1 MRSTK
6 LKRKLLAGIL
16 CAAMVFQSIPM
27 EAVATEAEETVQ
39 YYDNGE
45 QYTTEEETQAEMA
58 VLASSEV
65 SEQGTG
71 TLEAAGGPSDAEST
85 NTSENATVTDS
96 VAASEGDADTDT
108 VQTSPETVEES
119 EMSRTPVQ
127 PEETETAAGT
137 VETSEESSATETVE
151 APEEPSVTE
160 TAETPEESS
169 DAESAEISEEA
180 EETEWTQTDEEVME
194 FEATTDS
201 SIESPSDPASD
212 PPEVM
217 NRPDYNKL
225 LSVVTEKKYYFYDT
239 VEEIFL
245 KMEGCE
251 IPAEDSTDID
261 IEMYIDEGEVVA
273 GASDPNKQ
281 VGYDVLD
288 NGYYRIPLGGKN
300 LSEGIHKLNV
310 KFKDVNRNSS
320 KFGKYLVDRD
330 IEFEIEKVDNVF
342 TEAERYFLSSSD
354 DTIEVAFFNVKNDI
368 KSVKITAS
376 NGDIVARSEDSSEP
390 VAQNEDPRYTGI
402 GDGYEYSENILN
414 KTTWVLTTEK
424 NALEVGNYD
433 IRLTNND
440 GTERMIPNVVE
451 VSSRAVVTKCVLGTD
466 YDNTSDLLYLYI
478 QGSGFSPA
486 QVRFDFEDVET
497 KSPLSTTRV
506 DYKTVQSGY
515 IVKFRK
521 ERGWSTVGK
530 EIEIKL
536 VKTPGSGSISFTQ
549 TEFKAKLESGIYY
562 AEYNGAVGA
571 VEVGVTTDLN
581 GNSVSFKIVDT
592 NYKEVS
598 SVTSKAL
605 TESLAYLMPEK
616 ELTRGERYCVELTAN
631 GQKYYK
637 EFLMSQGAPS
647 TDHWEAAQVISQN
660 TDWHDFYYCTTESGI
675 KSDDIKATIT
685 GYSGEVAVYASEWL
699 REDGG
704 KGTRIQVWIPTQK
717 LSVGS
722 HTVQLTKNG
731 SGYTSHKFTV
741 IAAEHDQFVLDT
753 YSLSWIDDNTIQAYI
768 KTPNCTET
776 DDFEI
781 KLTGI
786 NDNNPVETSAVVT
799 ERYKD
804 SLFMNITGLSRTSAF
819 KDYYVLITH
828 KEYGLPVKMTNLG
841 EEYYKDKENGERISI
856 TSNKGLPVI
865 SNNRVIGL
873 NIQNLALP
881 ATLTIYAT
889 DSTEVITK
897 LTIPSTVEGNYY
909 YFTKAF
915 YDSLANKDRLY
926 DMTLSDDG
934 DNWGRSYA
942 RVNIGYKSEEIV
954 NDFDVKI
961 SSEVLFVD
969 GTESGKSAVITVS
982 GNKQKPVFEVSDDK
996 VVALEDYVEVDETTG
1011 VETVDPNKKL
1021 VVAKETGTA
1030 NITVIA
1036 DGVTKSLF
1044 VTVTRYASGISLNTA
1059 DRGMKVGD
1067 SFEAEAFILPM
1078 SAEDS
1083 SQIVNFTSSDPK
1095 VLIVRK
1101 LTNTTARV
1109 TALRAGTAVL
1119 RADLQGTTYAVAV
1132 TITITDI
1139 LPLYD
1144 KKEIK
1149 IKEVGIVSYIDNV
1162 DRSLSDCK
1170 LPEGWEWND
1179 GDQSLSVSDELQYC
1193 WATYTEEG
1201 YQPFK
1206 ARLPVAV
1213 AHITGVEV
1221 TGKKLINRGQKEDY
1235 KITYLYSG
1243 ADINTPKFQSRLTQN
1258 CVKTSESNLASVEK
1272 LEWGKM
1278 TIVAAENTKGGIVDF
1293 TLTLAIDG
1301 GTSSNIDL
1309 FSQDFKIEVPV
1320 TDCVNN
1326 VKVKPIRAGGQNFEY
1341 KESDDFMGIDQRD
1354 VRDAKNKYSVELEA
1368 IPTINGKP
1376 AKNIKFN
1383 WQTSDKNIA
1392 TVGVNEEGT
1401 VILTVKKEGTVD
1413 ITATAD
1419 DQGQCMGTLTVN
1431 IMDYAPVL
1439 ESASVTV
1446 NKYRISGTDFVLQ
1459 EQNGN
1464 NITKV
1469 NVIEGETNSL
1479 NFIVEKPVEGIATL
1493 RLKDNAPLLAATK
1506 KTVTNCKLEVVTP
1519 RGKYPYSLKVT
1530 TEVTKPTVTL
1540 KVQNKAN
1547 LFYKDAAAVYT
1558 ISSKYEINTI
1568 KITRAE
1574 KVGFEGTYDRSSS
1587 TIRFETDGLDSS
1599 TISQFSSK
1607 SPSLN
1612 VQLEI
1617 WFADYRE
1624 PQNMQFKIATE
1635 NKKPSLSMTGMV
1647 ICPGV
1652 TTGDVNVINT
1662 KTKEQ
1667 LLLDSAMKFEIIK
1680 PSNSGIGATLNSR
1693 TGNITLGYLGT
1704 KSVSY
1709 TAKLDSPEWT
1719 QPVNAKGKITYITSP
1734 EKLSLILGQKQV
1746 TLNMATNT
1754 ANGLIEI
1761 PVSVNNSDIQIEKLH
1776 FSGTATKLK
1785 EDYGYLY
1792 YKDVTSAQGITI
1804 ELGLYEGKRGAV
1816 KPGNYKLEISA
1827 VVRVAGQ
1834 KYTIKKSVLTIKLT
1848 EVGSAK
1854 VKLASPKGKINLI
1867 DRENTS
1873 VVYTP
1878 KISGCEYQIKDIT
1891 NVEVIGEYKDYFEA
1905 KIDDNKVKISAG
1917 NKNRMSSKNTYLVKL
1932 RFSMKYQNGKE
1943 FTIDSEVKI
1952 KPVNK
1957 LPKIVFTPAK
1967 CNLYRSNN
1975 NKYTTSL
1982 QLKNSEIDMEKIT
1995 GIRIDSGSKTNTD
2008 SFLLVNNVT
2017 KNGTVSFNLAGDR
2030 LRIKKGQYKVKCLVT
2045 FRDADPE
2052 SKPAAVTMTITV
2064 K

>member
-16 CAAMVFQSIPM
+16 CAAMIFQTIPM

-45 QYTTEEETQAEMA
+45 QYTTEEETQAEMV

-65 SEQGTG
+65 PEQGTG
-71 TLEAAGGPSDAEST
+71 TVEAAGKPSDAEST
-85 NTSENATVTDS
+85 NTSEKATDTNT

-108 VQTSPETVEES
+108 VQSSPETVEES

-127 PEETETAAGT
+127 SEETETAAGT

-194 FEATTDS
+194 FEATDAS
-201 SIESPSDPASD
+201 STESPSDPASD

-239 VEEIFL
+239 VQEIFL

-251 IPAEDSTDID
+251 IPAKDSKDIS
-261 IEMYIDEGEVVA
+261 IEMYIDEGEVA
-273 GASDPNKQ
+273 DGASDPDKQ
-281 VGYDVLD
+281 VDYTVLD
-288 NGYYRIPLGGKN
+288 NGYYRISLEDKK
-300 LSEGIHKLNV
+300 LSEGIHKLSV
-310 KFKDVNRNSS
+310 KFKDVNPNSS
-320 KFGKYLVDRD
+320 KVDTYLVVRH

-376 NGDIVARSEDSSEP
+376 NGDIVARSEDSSGP

-433 IRLTNND
+433 IRLTNDD
-440 GTERMIPNVVE
+440 GTERMIPNAVE

-486 QVRFDFEDVET
+486 QVRFDFKDIAT
-497 KSPLSTTRV
+497 NSTLSTTRV

-515 IVKFRK
+515 IVKFKK
-521 ERGWSTVGK
+521 EKGWSTVGK
-530 EIEIKL
+530 DIEIKL

-581 GNSVSFKIVDT
+581 GNSVSFRIVDT
-592 NYKEVS
+592 ENHNKVS
-598 SVTSKAL
+598 DVKSKAL
-605 TESLAYLMPEK
+605 TESLAYLTPEN

-647 TDHWEAAQVISQN
+647 TNKWEAAQVISQN

-675 KSDDIKATIT
+675 KSDDVKATIT

-722 HTVQLTKNG
+722 HTVRLTKNG
-731 SGYTSHKFTV
+731 GAYASYTFNV
-741 IAAEHDQFVLDT
+741 IAAEYDQFVLDT

-786 NDNNPVETSAVVT
+786 NDNNPLETSAVVT

-828 KEYGLPVKMTNLG
+828 KEYGLPVKMANLSEKYYDDEKKG
-841 EEYYKDKENGERISI
+841 EKISI

-982 GNKQKPVFEVSDDK
+982 GNKQKPVFEVSDDE
-996 VVALEDYVEVDETTG
+996 VVALEDYVEVDEATG
-1011 VETVDPNKKL
+1011 VETIDPNKKL

-1083 SQIVNFTSSDPK
+1083 SQIVNFTSSDPS

-1119 RADLQGTTYAVAV
+1119 RAVLQGTTYAVTV
-1132 TITITDI
+1132 TITITDT
-1139 LPLYD
+1139 LSLYD

-1162 DRSLSDCK
+1162 DRSLSDCE
-1170 LPEGWEWND
+1170 LPKGWEWND
-1179 GDQSLSVSDELQYC
+1179 GDQSLSVSDELQYRK
-1193 WATYTEEG
+1193 ATYTEEG
-1201 YQPFK
+1201 YELFD

-1235 KITYLYSG
+1235 KITYLYTG
-1243 ADINTPKFQSRLTQN
+1243 ADINTPKFRSRLTQN

-1272 LEWGKM
+1272 FEWGKM
-1278 TIVAAENTKGGIVDF
+1278 TIAAAENTKGGIVDF

-1392 TVGVNEEGT
+1392 TVGVNEEGA

-1439 ESASVTV
+1439 ESSSVTV

-1469 NVIEGETNSL
+1469 NVIEGEANSL
-1479 NFIVEKPVEGIATL
+1479 NFTVEKPVEGIATL

-1547 LFYKDAAAVYT
+1547 LFYKDAAAVYAV
-1558 ISSKYEINTI
+1558 SSEYEIDTM
-1568 KITRAE
+1568 KITGAE
-1574 KVGFEGTYDRSSS
+1574 GVGFEGRYDRSSN
-1587 TIRFETDGLDSS
+1587 TIRFEAKGLDNS
-1599 TISQFSSK
+1599 TISQFSLK

-1624 PQNMQFKIATE
+1624 PQNVQLKIATE

-1652 TTGDVNVINT
+1652 TTGDVHVINT

-1667 LLLDSAMKFEIIK
+1667 LPLDSAMKFEIIK
-1680 PSNSGIGATLNSR
+1680 PLNSGIGATLNSR
-1693 TGNITLGYLGT
+1693 NDNITLGYLGT

-1709 TAKLDSPEWT
+1709 TAQLDSPEWT
-1719 QPVNAKGKITYITSP
+1719 QPVSAKGKITYITSP
-1734 EKLSLILGQKQV
+1734 EKLSLILGQKQA
-1746 TLNMATNT
+1746 TLNMATNIA
-1754 ANGLIEI
+1754 ANGEIEI
-1761 PVSVNNSDIQIEKLH
+1761 PVSVNSSDIRIDELQ

-1785 EDYGYLY
+1785 EDYGYLHY
-1792 YKDVTSAQGITI
+1792 DEVISAQGIKAV
-1804 ELGLYEGKRGAV
+1804 ELGLNEGKRGAV
-1816 KPGNYKLEISA
+1816 KPGTYKLEIRA
-1827 VVRVAGQ
+1827 VVRVADQ
-1834 KYTIKKSVLTIKLT
+1834 SYTIKKSVLTVKLT

-1854 VKLASPKGKINLI
+1854 VKLVSPKGKINLI
-1867 DRENTS
+1867 DRKNTS

-1878 KISGCEYQIKDIT
+1878 KVSGVDST
-1891 NVEVIGEYKDYFEA
+1891 VESVRVVGENAQYFTA
-1905 KIDDNKVKISAG
+1905 TLNADNKVEVKAIERKSMSVKDTYPVNLQFLLK
-1917 NKNRMSSKNTYLVKL
+1917 NKL
-1932 RFSMKYQNGKE
+1932 
-1943 FTIDSEVKI
+1943 TIDSVVKI

-1957 LPKIVFTPAK
+1957 LPKITFAPAK
-1967 CNLYRSNN
+1967 CNLYRSNS

-1982 QLKNSEIDMEKIT
+1982 QLKNSEIGMEQIE
-1995 GIRIDSGSKTNTD
+1995 IRIDSGSKTNAD
-2008 SFLLVNNVT
+2008 SFLLVDNV
-2017 KNGTVSFNLAGDR
+2017 KENGTVSFNLAGDR

>member
-16 CAAMVFQSIPM
+16 CAAMVFQTIPM

-85 NTSENATVTDS
+85 NTSEKATDKNT

-108 VQTSPETVEES
+108 VQSSPETVEES

-127 PEETETAAGT
+127 SEETETAAGT
-137 VETSEESSATETVE
+137 VETSEESSAAETVE
-151 APEEPSVTE
+151 APEESSVTE

-169 DAESAEISEEA
+169 DAESAEITEEA
-180 EETEWTQTDEEVME
+180 EETEWTQTDEELME
-194 FEATTDS
+194 FEASDA
-201 SIESPSDPASD
+201 SPTETETVPASD

-251 IPAEDSTDID
+251 IPAEDSKDIK
-261 IEMYIDEGEVVA
+261 IEMYIDEGEVAA

-281 VGYDVLD
+281 VSYDVLD
-288 NGYYRIPLGGKN
+288 NGYYRIPLGGKK
-300 LSEGIHKLNV
+300 LSEGIHKLRV
-310 KFKDVNRNSS
+310 KFKDVNPNSS
-320 KFGKYLVDRD
+320 KVNTYLVVRD

-354 DTIEVAFFNVKNDI
+354 DTIEVAFFNVKDDI
-368 KSVKITAS
+368 ESVKITAS
-376 NGDIVARSEDSSEP
+376 NGDIVARSGDKRSEP
-390 VAQNEDPRYTGI
+390 VLQKEDPRYTGI
-402 GDGYEYSENILN
+402 GDGYEYSEDILK

-581 GNSVSFKIVDT
+581 GNSVSFRIVDT
-592 NYKEVS
+592 ENHNKVS
-598 SVTSKAL
+598 DVTSRAL
-605 TESLAYLMPEK
+605 TESLAYLTPEN

-631 GQKYYK
+631 GKQYYK

-647 TDHWEAAQVISQN
+647 TNKWEAAQVISQN
-660 TDWHDFYYCTTESGI
+660 TDWHDFYYCTTDSGI

-722 HTVQLTKNG
+722 HTVRLTKNG
-731 SGYTSHKFTV
+731 GAYASYTFNV
-741 IAAEHDQFVLDT
+741 IAAEYDQFVLDT

-982 GNKQKPVFEVSDDK
+982 GNKQKPVFEVSDDE
-996 VVALEDYVEVDETTG
+996 VVALEDYVEVDEATG

-1083 SQIVNFTSSDPK
+1083 SQIVNFTSSDPS

-1119 RADLQGTTYAVAV
+1119 RAVLQGTTYAVAV
-1132 TITITDI
+1132 TITVTDT

-1221 TGKKLINRGQKEDY
+1221 KGKKLINRGQKEDY

-1368 IPTINGKP
+1368 IATINGKP

-1439 ESASVTV
+1439 ESSSVTV

-1464 NITKV
+1464 NITNV
-1469 NVIEGETNSL
+1469 NVVEGEANSL
-1479 NFIVEKPVEGIATL
+1479 NFTVDKPVEGIATL
-1493 RLKDNAPLLAATK
+1493 RLKENAPLLAATK

-1540 KVQNKAN
+1540 KVKNKAN
-1547 LFYKDAAAVYT
+1547 LFYKNAAAVYEV
-1558 ISSKYEINTI
+1558 SSKYEIDTM
-1568 KITRAE
+1568 KITGAE
-1574 KVGFEGTYDRSSS
+1574 GVGFEGRYDRSSN
-1587 TIRFETDGLDSS
+1587 TIRFEAKGLDNS

-1617 WFADYRE
+1617 RFADYRE
-1624 PQNMQFKIATE
+1624 PQNVQLKIATE

-1652 TTGDVNVINT
+1652 TTGDVHVINT

-1667 LLLDSAMKFEIIK
+1667 LPLDSAMKFEIIK
-1680 PSNSGIGATLNSR
+1680 PLNSGIGATLNSR
-1693 TGNITLGYLGT
+1693 NDNITLGYLGT

-1709 TAKLDSPEWT
+1709 TAQLDSPEWT
-1719 QPVNAKGKITYITSP
+1719 QPVSAKGKITYITSP
-1734 EKLSLILGQKQV
+1734 EKLSLILGQKQA
-1746 TLNMATNT
+1746 TLNMATNIA
-1754 ANGLIEI
+1754 ANGEIEI
-1761 PVSVNNSDIQIEKLH
+1761 PVSVNSSDIRIDELQ

-1785 EDYGYLY
+1785 EDYGYLHY
-1792 YKDVTSAQGITI
+1792 DDVPSAQGIKAI
-1804 ELGLYEGKRGAV
+1804 ELGLNEGKRGAV
-1816 KPGNYKLEISA
+1816 KPGTYKLEIRA
-1827 VVRVAGQ
+1827 VVRVADQ
-1834 KYTIKKSVLTIKLT
+1834 KYTIKKSVLTVKLT

-1878 KISGCEYQIKDIT
+1878 KVSG
-1891 NVEVIGEYKDYFEA
+1891 VESTVESVRVVGENAQYFTA
-1905 KIDDNKVKISAG
+1905 TLNADNKVEVKAIEGKSMSVKDTYPVNLQFQLK
-1917 NKNRMSSKNTYLVKL
+1917 NKL
-1932 RFSMKYQNGKE
+1932 
-1943 FTIDSEVKI
+1943 TIDSVVKI

-1957 LPKIVFTPAK
+1957 LPKLVFTPAK
-1967 CNLYRSNN
+1967 CNLYRSNS

>member
-16 CAAMVFQSIPM
+16 CAAMVFQSVPI
-27 EAVATEAEETVQ
+27 EAVATEAQETVQ
-39 YYDNGE
+39 YEDSGE
-45 QYTTEEETQAEMA
+45 QHTTEEETQAGTT
-58 VLASSEV
+58 VLAASED
-65 SEQGTG
+65 SEQGT
-71 TLEAAGGPSDAEST
+71 DADI
-85 NTSENATVTDS
+85 VS
-96 VAASEGDADTDT
+96 VAEDLAGTDT
-108 VQTSPETVEES
+108 VQTPSETFGG
-119 EMSRTPVQ
+119 TQ
-127 PEETETAAGT
+127 TEETATAEAPSAAQT
-137 VETSEESSATETVE
+137 VET
-151 APEEPSVTE
+151 PEEPSVE
-160 TAETPEESS
+160 ESAETPEEPSVE
-169 DAESAEISEEA
+169 ESAETPEEPSVEESA
-180 EETEWTQTDEEVME
+180 ETSGESEETEWTETDEELME
-194 FEATTDS
+194 LETPDT
-201 SIESPSDPASD
+201 DPAESASSTPSD

-225 LSVVTEKKYYFYDT
+225 LSVVTEKKYYFYES

-251 IPAEDSTDID
+251 IPAEDSTDVD
-261 IEMYIDEGEVVA
+261 IELYIDEEPVDPDK
-273 GASDPNKQ
+273 SDLTAK
-281 VGYDVLD
+281 VGYDLLE
-288 NGYYRIPLGGKN
+288 NGYYRIDLRSKN
-300 LSEGIHKLNV
+300 LSEGLHRLSV
-310 KFKDVNRNSS
+310 KFKDVNPNSS
-320 KFGKYLVDRD
+320 KKNQYLVIRD

-342 TEAERYFLSSSD
+342 TEAERYFLASSD
-354 DTIEVAFFNVKNDI
+354 DSIEVAFFNVKDDI

-376 NGDIVARSEDSSEP
+376 NGDIVALSGEERSKAVP
-390 VAQNEDPRYTGI
+390 QKKDPRYTGI
-402 GDGYEYSENILN
+402 GDGYEYSDNILN

-581 GNSVSFKIVDT
+581 GNSVSFRIVDT
-592 NYKEVS
+592 ENHNKVS
-598 SVTSKAL
+598 DVTSRAL
-605 TESLAYLMPEK
+605 TESLAYLTPEN

-631 GQKYYK
+631 GKQYYK

-647 TDHWEAAQVISQN
+647 TNKWEAAQVISQN

-722 HTVQLTKNG
+722 HTVRLTKNG
-731 SGYTSHKFTV
+731 GAYASYTFNV
-741 IAAEHDQFVLDT
+741 IAAEYDQFVLDT

-828 KEYGLPVKMTNLG
+828 KEYGLPVKMANLS

-982 GNKQKPVFEVSDDK
+982 GNKQKPVFEVSDDE
-996 VVALEDYVEVDETTG
+996 VVALEDYVEVDEETG
-1011 VETVDPNKKL
+1011 VETIDPNKKR

-1083 SQIVNFTSSDPK
+1083 SQVVNFTSSDPN

-1109 TALRAGTAVL
+1109 TALKAGTAVL
-1119 RADLQGTTYAVAV
+1119 RAVLQGTTYAVAV
-1132 TITITDI
+1132 TITITDT

-1162 DRSLSDCK
+1162 DRALSYCE
-1170 LPEGWEWND
+1170 LPKGWEWND
-1179 GDQSLSVSDELQYC
+1179 GDQSLSVNDELQYC

-1235 KITYLYSG
+1235 KITYLYTG
-1243 ADINTPKFQSRLTQN
+1243 ADINTPKFRSRLTQN

-1278 TIVAAENTKGGIVDF
+1278 TIAAAENTKGGIVDF

-1309 FSQDFKIEVPV
+1309 FSQDFKIEVPL

-1368 IPTINGKP
+1368 IATINGKP

-1383 WQTSDKNIA
+1383 WQTSDKNTA
-1392 TVGVNEEGT
+1392 TVGVNEEGA

-1464 NITKV
+1464 NITNV
-1469 NVIEGETNSL
+1469 NVIEGEVNSL
-1479 NFIVEKPVEGIATL
+1479 NFTVDKPVEGIATL
-1493 RLKDNAPLLAATK
+1493 RLKENAPLLAATK

-1540 KVQNKAN
+1540 KVKNKAN
-1547 LFYKDAAAVYT
+1547 LFYKNAAAVYEV
-1558 ISSKYEINTI
+1558 SSKYEIDTM
-1568 KITRAE
+1568 KITGAE
-1574 KVGFEGTYDRSSS
+1574 GVGFEGRYDRSSN
-1587 TIRFETDGLDSS
+1587 TIRFEAKGLDNS

-1617 WFADYRE
+1617 RFADYRE
-1624 PQNMQFKIATE
+1624 PQNVQLKIATE

-1652 TTGDVNVINT
+1652 TTGDVHVINT

-1667 LLLDSAMKFEIIK
+1667 LPLDSAMKFEIIK
-1680 PSNSGIGATLNSR
+1680 PLNSGIGATLNSR
-1693 TGNITLGYLGT
+1693 NDNITLGYLGT

-1709 TAKLDSPEWT
+1709 TAQLDSPEWT
-1719 QPVNAKGKITYITSP
+1719 QPVSAKGKITYITSP
-1734 EKLSLILGQKQV
+1734 EKLSLILGQKQA
-1746 TLNMATNT
+1746 TLNMVTNIA
-1754 ANGLIEI
+1754 ANGEIEI
-1761 PVSVNNSDIQIEKLH
+1761 PVSVNSSDIRIDELQ

-1785 EDYGYLY
+1785 EDYGYLHY
-1792 YKDVTSAQGITI
+1792 DDVPSAQGIKAI
-1804 ELGLYEGKRGAV
+1804 ELGLNEGKRGAV
-1816 KPGNYKLEISA
+1816 KPGTYKLEIRA
-1827 VVRVAGQ
+1827 VVRVADQ
-1834 KYTIKKSVLTIKLT
+1834 KYTIKKSVLTVKLT

-1878 KISGCEYQIKDIT
+1878 KVSG
-1891 NVEVIGEYKDYFEA
+1891 VESTVESVRVVGENAQYFTA
-1905 KIDDNKVKISAG
+1905 TLNADNKVEVKAIEGKSMSVKDTYPVNLQFQLK
-1917 NKNRMSSKNTYLVKL
+1917 NKL
-1932 RFSMKYQNGKE
+1932 
-1943 FTIDSEVKI
+1943 TIDSVVKI

-1957 LPKIVFTPAK
+1957 LPKLVFTPAK
-1967 CNLYRSNN
+1967 CNLYRSNS